1 MSDRVEQT
9 WEKYRGLSPVYQGSI
24 AVLAVM
30 VLFLLADEY
39 LWAVARQ
46 WNQSADRYAE
56 ILHEGASKEAE
67 FSPRMEATI
76 RAVGP
81 VNIPST
87 EADGA
92 KKLSRTINSILK
104 DHKIYNDSY
113 DNFGGAKLPS
123 DALTSITSSTGGRI
137 EKVTGRLQFDA
148 SPEEALKIISEIESN
163 PEIESISSLRITRME
178 RMTRVTV
185 KMTVEA
191 WIMSPLNAGRRG

>member
-1 MSDRVEQT
+1 MSDRVQKS
-9 WEKYRGLSPVYQGSI
+9 WEKYRKLSPIYQGSI
-24 AVLAVM
+24 AILAVM
-30 VLFLLADEY
+30 VLFLIADEY
-39 LWAVARQ
+39 MWAVARQ
-46 WNQSADRYAE
+46 WNQSADRYADV
-56 ILHEGASKEAE
+56 LQEGARKEAE

-123 DALTSITSSTGGRI
+123 DALSSVTSNTGGRI

-148 SPEEALKIISEIESN
+148 SPEVALEIISEIESN
-163 PEIESISSLRITRME
+163 PEIESISSLRITKME

-191 WIMSPLNAGRRG
+191 WIMSSMTTGRRG